1 MRGEKRG
8 FEAGQTVKVAGSRGL
23 PPVFSQLA
31 RLMYAISLSL
41 PLLTGCNMNDP
52 MIKEME
58 VAQATAMRK
67 KGETHVDRDAAV
79 TLVVKKYFPPGM
91 KVEDAFT
98 LLRQLKSKGFE
109 IGEYRYEGARN
120 WPDGEFKP
128 YLDEA
133 TRRNLQQQYP
143 IGRSRFTAKKQYDTQ
158 MLIVTKHV
166 AISFEVVDG
175 SGVISSIEGSV
186 WASGI

>member
-1 MRGEKRG
+1 MKVLQKRNSM
-8 FEAGQTVKVAGSRGL
+8 FLVA
-23 PPVFSQLA
+23 
-31 RLMYAISLSL
+31 ITLSL

-52 MIKEME
+52 MIKELE

-67 KGETHVDRDAAV
+67 KGETHLDRDAAV
-79 TLVVKKYFPPGM
+79 TLVVQKYFPPGM
-91 KVEDAFT
+91 KAEDAFNH
-98 LLRQLKSKGFE
+98 LRQLKSKGFE
-109 IGEYRYEGARN
+109 IGEYRHEGARN

-133 TRRNLQQQYP
+133 TRRNLQRQYP
-143 IGRSRFTAKKQYDTQ
+143 IGRSHFTAKKQYDTQ

-175 SGVISSIEGSV
+175 SGVISSIEGSL

>member
-1 MRGEKRG
+1 
-8 FEAGQTVKVAGSRGL
+8 
-23 PPVFSQLA
+23 
-31 RLMYAISLSL
+31 
-41 PLLTGCNMNDP
+41 MNDP

-67 KGETHVDRDAAV
+67 EGETHLDRDAAV
-79 TLVVKKYFPPGM
+79 TLVVQKYFPPGM
-91 KVEDAFT
+91 KVEDAFN

-109 IGEYRYEGARN
+109 IGEYRHEGARN

-133 TRRNLQQQYP
+133 TRRNLQRQYS
-143 IGRSRFTAKKQYDTQ
+143 IGTSPFTATKQYDTQ

-166 AISFEVVDG
+166 AVSFDVIVG
-175 SGVISSIEGSV
+175 SGVIPSSKGAL

>member
-1 MRGEKRG
+1 MRGEKSG
-8 FEAGQTVKVAGSRGL
+8 FEAGQAGKVADDRGL
-23 PPVFSQLA
+23 SPVFSQLA
-31 RLMYAISLSL
+31 RLIYAISLSL

-67 KGETHVDRDAAV
+67 EGETHLDRDAAV
-79 TLVVKKYFPPGM
+79 TLVVQKYFPPGM
-91 KVEDAFT
+91 KVEDAFN

-109 IGEYRYEGARN
+109 IGEYRHEGARN

-128 YLDEA
+128 YLDEE
-133 TRRNLQQQYP
+133 TRRSLQRQYP
-143 IGRSRFTAKKQYDTQ
+143 IGTSHFTAIKQYDTQ
-158 MLIVTKHV
+158 MFIVTKHA

-175 SGVISSIEGSV
+175 SGVISSIEGAI
-186 WASGI
+186 WATGI